1 MPISTLTSKGQ
12 MTLPKAIREKLNLKE
27 GDRLDVVLE
36 HDRILLIPVTFH
48 ALDLVSV
55 LPKPSRT
62 ASLGVIDRAIRTRA
76 SHKR

>member
-48 ALDLVSV
+48 ARDLVSV